1 MSILIAVMLLHAS
14 MQAYQQRVLQ
24 VELEGNDLHSSVA
37 ILVEDDPQDVL
48 EMLPELGDDAW
59 MMVTP
64 EGEPEARYLA
74 ANHIE
79 SVPVP
84 FHDGTGFSG
93 EDREVLAGASVP
105 SIDVEGMVRV
115 GTLGLG
121 DSSLLAHHR
130 VIADRD
136 AIARINGVVVVDGSR
151 AAENYARLR
160 PDSPIEPV
168 GRGVSRHTDI
178 DVLSPVLQMAAMVL
192 MPCGAIGSGLMLAHA
207 HATHV
212 RTAELIGFSKGQA
225 LVVLSVISVL
235 MAMGLTLCCLNV
247 LDSALGYGLIGS
259 LDVRLM
265 VLLPVLYV
273 LALAKSVL

>member
-1 MSILIAVMLLHAS
+1 MLVAVMLLHAS
-14 MQAYQQRVLQ
+14 MQVYQQRVLQ
-24 VELEGNDLHSSVA
+24 VELEGNDLYSSAA

-64 EGEPEARYLA
+64 EGGPEVRYLA

-93 EDREVLAGASVP
+93 EDGEFLAGASA
-105 SIDVEGMVRV
+105 SLLGVEDMVRV

-121 DSSLLAHHR
+121 DSSLLAHHI
-130 VIADRD
+130 VIANRD
-136 AIARINGVVVVDGSR
+136 AIARINGAVVVDGSR
-151 AAENYARLR
+151 AAENYAQLH
-160 PDSPIEPV
+160 PDSPMEPV

-178 DVLSPVLQMAAMVL
+178 DVLSPVFQIAALVL

-207 HATHV
+207 HATHIH
-212 RTAELIGFSKGQA
+212 TAELLGFTRGQT
-225 LVVLSVISVL
+225 LVALSVISVL
-235 MAMGLTLCCLNV
+235 LVMGLTVCCLTIMDGV
-247 LDSALGYGLIGS
+247 LGYGFIDL
-259 LDVRLM
+259 LDVRLA
-265 VLLPVLYV
+265 VLLLVLDV
-273 LALAKSVL
+273 FALAKSVL